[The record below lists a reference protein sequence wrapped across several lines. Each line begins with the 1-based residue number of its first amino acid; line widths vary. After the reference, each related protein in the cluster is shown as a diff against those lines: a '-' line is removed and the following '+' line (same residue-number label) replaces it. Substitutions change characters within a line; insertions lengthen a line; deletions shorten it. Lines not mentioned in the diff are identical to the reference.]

1 MSSRD
6 NTKTLK
12 VWDLPTRLFHW
23 SLLPLI
29 VACWWTSGEDGNIDW
44 HMRCGI
50 AVLALLLFRL
60 IWGVLGSTTARFS
73 HFVVA
78 PRAVI
83 RYFADIRNN
92 EPVPYIGHNPAG
104 GWMVLA
110 LLGMVLLI
118 STSGLFANDDIM
130 SEGPLAHRVS
140 ESMSDLA
147 TAWHEKGFYALL
159 AMVAMHLAAI
169 AFYLLVK
176 KENLVRP
183 MLTGVK
189 RFPQAGDVPQ
199 LRMRSTWLA
208 MVISGGAAGAVWL
221 LVTLA

>member
-6 NTKTLK
+6 KTETLK

-23 SLLPLI
+23 SLLTLI
-29 VACWWTSGEDGNIDW
+29 VACWWTSTENGDMDW
-44 HMRCGI
+44 HMRCGY

-73 HFVVA
+73 HFVTS

-83 RYFADIRNN
+83 EYFADLRNN
-92 EPVPYIGHNPAG
+92 DNVPHVGHNPAG
-104 GWMVLA
+104 GWMVLV

-118 STSGLFANDDIM
+118 STSGLFANDDMM
-130 SEGPLAHRVS
+130 SEGPLAHHVG
-140 ESMSDLA
+140 ENMSDLV

-169 AFYLLVK
+169 ALYLLVK

-183 MLTGVK
+183 MLTGIK
-189 RFPQAGDVPQ
+189 HLPQGSNAPALHTQ
-199 LRMRSTWLA
+199 KAWLA
-208 MVISGGAAGAVWL
+208 LLILGCTSGTVWL
-221 LVTLA
+221 LTKFA